1 MIIKIK
7 KMKKVIAILVA
18 ILAFT
23 AVANAQPR
31 ALGIRATYGGELSY
45 QHYMGSSSFL
55 EADLGFALHDGFVL
69 TGIYDFIL
77 GQSGG
82 FSFYAGPGAQL
93 AFWDTPDYSG
103 IGLGIAGQLG
113 VEYVFP
119 APIGI
124 SLDWRPRF
132 DFIHGGFGYSS
143 VALSLRYMF

>member
-23 AVANAQPR
+23 AVANAQSR

-103 IGLGIAGQLG
+103 IGLGIAGQLV

-124 SLDWRPRF
+124 SLDWRQRF